1 MDKTG
6 KLQAVPQDLD
16 TFEAFV
22 EIIRR
27 LRAPD
32 GCPWDKEQ
40 THASLRQYLLEE
52 THEALEVI
60 DRGEIQ
66 RLPEELGDVLL
77 QIGLHAQIGKDL
89 GEFSIEDV
97 LRAVNAKLIRRH
109 PHVFGDAAAATAK
122 EVEANWDKLKKAERP
137 EGTSALEGIPAGLPA
152 LAQSQAIQGRAARAG
167 FDWPDMK
174 GVLDKV
180 REEIGEFE
188 AARNKEELASELG
201 DIFAALVNVGR
212 KLEIDTETALR
223 ESNNRFRSRYQ
234 YMEGRA
240 REMGRPLA
248 EMPLA
253 EQDALWQEAKRKER
267 GQPL

>member
-1 MDKTG
+1 MENINKQPAAPEH
-6 KLQAVPQDLD
+6 LE
-16 TFEAFV
+16 TFDAFV

-60 DRGEIQ
+60 DRGEIG

-77 QIGLHAQIGKDL
+77 QIGLHAQIGKEL
-89 GEFSIEDV
+89 GEFTIEDI
-97 LRAVNAKLIRRH
+97 LRAINVKLIRRH

-122 EVEANWDKLKKAERP
+122 EVEVNWDKLKKAERP

-167 FDWPDMK
+167 FDWPEMK

-188 AARNKEELASELG
+188 AARNKEELTSELG
-201 DIFAALVNVGR
+201 DIFAALVSVGR
-212 KLEIDTETALR
+212 KLDIDTETALR
-223 ESNNRFRSRYQ
+223 ESNNRFRFRYQ

-240 REMGRPLA
+240 RDLGRPLSD
-248 EMPLA
+248 MPLA

-267 GQPL
+267 GQI